1 MKRAPPPGTLIVLEG
16 IDGAGKSTLQ
26 RGLAALWRQR
36 GWPVVVT
43 REPSDAALATSA
55 ERAAHRPM
63 EAALYF
69 TLDRARSSAGIQRSL
84 AKGQIVLQDRSFYS
98 TLAYQGSELS
108 PEWREWL
115 AALQRGIAPEP
126 SRVVWLDLPV
136 SAALARLPGRGG
148 RRSSFEVAQGLR
160 RVRRAYARLARPPRW
175 IRVRAEMP
183 AEQLVQEVDRRLRA
197 VVDPSRHPRRPRT
210 SFKRSSHRPR

>member
-1 MKRAPPPGTLIVLEG
+1 MKRRSPTGTLIVLEG

-26 RGLAALWRQR
+26 RGLASLWRQR
-36 GWPVVVT
+36 GWPVVVA
-43 REPSDAALATSA
+43 REPSDTALAASA

-69 TLDRARSSAGIQRSL
+69 TLDRARSSVGTQQML
-84 AKGQIVLQDRSFYS
+84 AEGKIVLQDRSFYS

-108 PEWREWL
+108 PEWRSWL

-126 SRVVWLDLPV
+126 ARVVWLDLPV
-136 SAALARLPGRGG
+136 AAALARLPGRGG

-160 RVRRAYARLARPPRW
+160 RVRREYARLARPPRW
-175 IRVRAEMP
+175 IRVKADVP
-183 AEQLVQEVDRRLRA
+183 AAQLVREVDRRLRA
-197 VVDPSRHPRRPRT
+197 AVDPSRRRLHPRT
-210 SFKRSSHRPR
+210 SFKRSTHRPR